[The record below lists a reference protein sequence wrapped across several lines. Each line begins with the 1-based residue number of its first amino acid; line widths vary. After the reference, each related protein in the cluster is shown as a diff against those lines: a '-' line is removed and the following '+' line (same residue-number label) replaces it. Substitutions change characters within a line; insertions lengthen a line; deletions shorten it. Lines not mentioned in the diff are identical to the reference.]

1 MVVDP
6 KSVIMTDKQ
15 SQPVVIA
22 DEVADAATKW
32 ILEDKRPKIGE
43 IELTLF
49 ENCHLNCFFCHHDKK
64 STVG

>member
-43 IELTLF
+43 RSSRCCT
-49 ENCHLNCFFCHHDKK
+49 N
-64 STVG
+64 